1 MTMFARLKRRPIEII
16 LLLVTFNLVG
26 TGLVA
31 IMALQGSPQILGFSI
46 AAAVA
51 ACLAIIMIASQV
63 LKPLRALVREVDEI
77 SADYSQDSSTSHRK
91 GGDIAALADSIG
103 ALKAQIQLSNRQ
115 EETSALQKLEEVLRQ
130 LANGDATQQ
139 LQISFPQRL
148 EGLRVQFNRIVS
160 ALSANI
166 GLSAGNA
173 RSLREQARSSQSDLS
188 VIAARLDASM
198 ASAGKSISAIDVLQ
212 KAARM
217 RHGDARRLAR
227 HGEEARQRTVALT
240 ESIGQLSEAMTAA
253 RKCSDDLDTLSHR
266 LGDLTVRAETAAN
279 SNALVAGRSQ
289 GFGQDCLSLARD
301 MMQVCRQNAL
311 NLDRQQRLVNRV
323 RHETKFLAMDLEQV
337 HEPAAKLST
346 SVDLE
351 LQRLS
356 FLHAAT
362 QEGESV
368 MLRASAIAGATETAV
383 VRMMSDAAAI
393 ESRLSLFRVAAP
405 ESLGR
410 APANGPNLRCIT

>member
-46 AAAVA
+46 VAAIA
-51 ACLAIIMIASQV
+51 ACLAIVLIASQV
-63 LKPLRALVREVDEI
+63 LNPLRALAREVEEI
-77 SADYSQDSSTSHRK
+77 SADYSQDNSAHAGKS
-91 GGDIAALADSIG
+91 GDIAALTEGLS
-103 ALKAQIQLSNRQ
+103 ALKAQIQRSNRQ
-115 EETSALQKLEEVLRQ
+115 EEASALQKLEEALRQ
-130 LANGDATQQ
+130 LANGDASHH
-139 LQISFPQRL
+139 LAISFPDRL
-148 EGLRVQFNRIVS
+148 EGLRVQFNRLAS

-217 RHGDARRLAR
+217 RHSDARRLAR
-227 HGEEARQRTVALT
+227 HGEEARQRTAALT
-240 ESIGQLSEAMTAA
+240 DSVGQLNETMTQA
-253 RKCSDDLDTLSHR
+253 RKCSDDLDNLSHR
-266 LGDLTVRAETAAN
+266 LGDLTVKAETAAN
-279 SNALVAGRSQ
+279 SNSLHTGSGQ
-289 GFGQDCLSLARD
+289 NFGQDCLALARD
-301 MMQVCRQNAL
+301 MMQVCRQNSL
-311 NLDRQQRLVNRV
+311 TLDRQQRLVNRV
-323 RHETKFLAMDLEQV
+323 RHESKFLAMDIEQI
-337 HEPAAKLST
+337 HEPATKLSN

-356 FLHAAT
+356 FVQTAT

-393 ESRLSLFRVAAP
+393 ESRLSLFRITAP
-405 ESLGR
+405 ESAGR